1 MSQEKWQA
9 VFKKL
14 LPHFTVTNLRQN
26 FWKTDIQCS
35 NFFNENNSVS
45 PKLSSFKPGDSCINQ
60 LISITYEI
68 YESLDAGLK
77 VKSVF
82 LGISKAFDNM
92 RNEGVISKS
101 RNENGI
107 EIY

>member
-1 MSQEKWQA
+1 M
-9 VFKKL
+9 FK
-14 LPHFTVTNLRQN
+14 
-26 FWKTDIQCS
+26 
-35 NFFNENNSVS
+35 FFNETNSIS

-60 LISITYEI
+60 LISITHEI

-77 VKSVF
+77 VRSVF

-92 RNEGVISKS
+92 RNEGFISKS